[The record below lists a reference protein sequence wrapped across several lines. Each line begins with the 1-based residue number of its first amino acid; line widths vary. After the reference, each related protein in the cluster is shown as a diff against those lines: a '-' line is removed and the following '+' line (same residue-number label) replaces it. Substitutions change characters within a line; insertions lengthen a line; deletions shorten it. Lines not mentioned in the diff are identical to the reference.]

1 MVNGFRKFKE
11 RFQGFENQYV
21 IIGGTA
27 CDLIME
33 NEELPFRATKDIDI
47 VLIVE
52 SITVE
57 FGRQFWE
64 YVKEAG
70 YEHLNKSTG
79 NAQFYR
85 FIAPK
90 SKEYPY
96 MITRISDDRYIIKME
111 NEKPYG
117 MGVFIDIYPY
127 DGLGTTEKEAV
138 TYGMKGDR
146 LSSLCYQSTREHFA
160 IETTTSL
167 FRKIIKYPVFIG
179 SKLIGKDYFQK
190 KLNQLVKLK
199 EYEDSNYIGCVV
211 WLSGGK
217 KEIFLRKWFDETV
230 MVPFE
235 KYQFRV
241 PKDYDEVLRHTY
253 GDYMQLPPEKDRIG
267 HHYFKAYRKDE

>member
-1 MVNGFRKFKE
+1 MTELTMREIQLVSLEILHTVATICEEQNFRYSLIYGTLIGAIRHHGYIPWDDDVDIMMPRRDYDQFLEYMKIHRKE
-11 RFQGFENQYV
+11 YP
-21 IIGGTA
+21 
-27 CDLIME
+27 DLRIFNLDE
-33 NEELPFRATKDIDI
+33 C
-47 VLIVE
+47 
-52 SITVE
+52 
-57 FGRQFWE
+57 
-64 YVKEAG
+64 
-70 YEHLNKSTG
+70 
-79 NAQFYR
+79 
-85 FIAPK
+85 
-90 SKEYPY
+90 KEYPY

-138 TYGMKGDR
+138 TY
-146 LSSLCYQSTREHFA
+146 
-160 IETTTSL
+160 
-167 FRKIIKYPVFIG
+167 
-179 SKLIGKDYFQK
+179 DYFQK

>member
-1 MVNGFRKFKE
+1 MPRRDYD
-11 RFQGFENQYV
+11 RFLEYMK
-21 IIGGTA
+21 IHREEYP
-27 CDLIME
+27 DLRIF
-33 NEELPFRATKDIDI
+33 NLEEC
-47 VLIVE
+47 
-52 SITVE
+52 
-57 FGRQFWE
+57 
-64 YVKEAG
+64 
-70 YEHLNKSTG
+70 
-79 NAQFYR
+79 
-85 FIAPK
+85 
-90 SKEYPY
+90 KEYPY

-167 FRKIIKYPVFIG
+167 FRKIIKYPIFIG

-190 KLNQLVKLK
+190 KLNQLVELK